1 MCQQFNLIK
10 VPIHSFIHSAS
21 LAVQKSKKPQ
31 KLKNFDLTLTKSWL
45 SKFFKYSLV
54 HLGLSQVADGKGLY

>member
-10 VPIHSFIHSAS
+10 VPIHSFIQHLWQFRKAR
-21 LAVQKSKKPQ
+21 KPK